1 MKRAMKKESHLLHIC
16 FIYASILLLYC
27 VIHDFEYLY
36 YNDGS
41 APVIWLHFNRDFA
54 LKCVYEACS
63 LVTIIFIGY
72 NVIRQLIEALLIY
85 SKSFSSEENNYRPEK
100 FALHAV
106 SFTLAAFFYSLIIE
120 FSNGGPITTSILLYN
135 RTANALPEIPK
146 GLPVEWLSMRDIIAF
161 VILFCY
167 TVAFFIISPHMKKWM
182 LATNNNRASDFFG
195 KMRLFVLLIIFMP
208 AVFSSFLYS
217 LALGNYN
224 IENCLNYF
232 PVNLTQKG
240 LLKYLFSEKR
250 QLSMTL
256 ILSFFYVAV
265 TRYVSIISDLRGI
278 YIIISIFIFAFLCIL
293 ILLMMSWVS
302 IIDTTISVS
311 VSDEIDN
318 VDDWPQGIL
327 ALHDSYLQA
336 RQELQTL
343 QKEYDKVIQHDKNWM
358 NLFLHALVNESKGFT
373 KTINDYEN
381 VGLIPYENIKPA
393 ANKLDQIVYDCFLLG
408 EAIAGRRPTIDEKA
422 PAYFIK
428 VYRDSHGKF
437 QDMLRPYITS
447 GQIHLDMHGLE
458 NDHVEIDL
466 EKTKTIIEIL
476 LTNAMDYALPNTII
490 SIDYSEDNEKHSL
503 TVSNIIKPEKEEEIR
518 MRLAVIDEFWS
529 RGDQDAPQKGNTSV
543 ALANKSFCEV
553 EDQDAPQ
560 KGDKSVALADKS
572 FCEMEDK
579 NASSKRDKSVHLG
592 LILAKI
598 NAENMGATF
607 TYNIEDHLRFVARLT
622 V

>member
-1 MKRAMKKESHLLHIC
+1 MKRAMKKESRLLHFC
-16 FIYASILLLYC
+16 FVYASMLLLYC

-41 APVIWLHFNRDFA
+41 APSIWLHYNKDFA

-63 LVTIIFIGY
+63 FVTIIFIGY
-72 NVIRQLIEALLIY
+72 NVIRQLGEALLIY
-85 SKSFSSEENNYRPEK
+85 VQSIPSEGNIRRPDRIMHPAISFLPAIIFY
-100 FALHAV
+100 
-106 SFTLAAFFYSLIIE
+106 TLMVE
-120 FSNGGPITTSILLYN
+120 FSRGDLIANNILLYS
-135 RTANALPEIPK
+135 RTSNAFPEIPEVQ
-146 GLPVEWLSMRDIIAF
+146 PADWLSMRDIIVF

-167 TVAFFIISPHMKKWM
+167 AAAYFLISPHMKKWM
-182 LATNNNRASDFFG
+182 LATNNNRASDFLG
-195 KMRLFVLLIIFMP
+195 KMRLFVLFIIFMP

-217 LALGNYN
+217 LALGKCN

-265 TRYVSIISDLRGI
+265 TRYVSIISDLRGT

-293 ILLMMSWVS
+293 NCLMMSWVS

-318 VDDWPQGIL
+318 ADDWPQGIL

-381 VGLIPYENIKPA
+381 VGLIPYEKIKPA

-408 EAIAGRRPTIDEKA
+408 EAIAGRRPTIVEKA

-458 NDHVEIDL
+458 NNHVEIDL

-503 TVSNIIKPEKEEEIR
+503 TVSNIINPEKEEEIR
-518 MRLAVIDEFWS
+518 MRLAVIDEFWNQ
-529 RGDQDAPQKGNTSV
+529 G
-543 ALANKSFCEV
+543 
-553 EDQDAPQ
+553 DQDAPQ

-572 FCEMEDK
+572 FCEMEDQ
-579 NASSKRDKSVHLG
+579 NASPKRDKSVHLG

-607 TYNIEDHLRFVARLT
+607 TYNVEDHLRFVARLT

>member
-1 MKRAMKKESHLLHIC
+1 MKKESRLLHIC
-16 FIYASILLLYC
+16 FVYASILLLYC

-106 SFTLAAFFYSLIIE
+106 SFVLAAFFYSLIIE
-120 FSNGGPITTSILLYN
+120 FSDGRPITTSILLYN

-146 GLPVEWLSMRDIIAF
+146 GLPVDWLSMRDIIAF

-167 TVAFFIISPHMKKWM
+167 TAAFFIISPHMKKWM
-182 LATNNNRASDFFG
+182 LATNNNRASVFLG
-195 KMRLFVLLIIFMP
+195 KMRLFVLFIIFMP

-256 ILSFFYVAV
+256 ILSFFYIAV
-265 TRYVSIISDLRGI
+265 TRYVSIIDDLRGT
-278 YIIISIFIFAFLCIL
+278 YIIISVFIFAFLCIL

-302 IIDTTISVS
+302 IIDTTVSVS

-327 ALHDSYLQA
+327 ALHDSYLQT
-336 RQELQTL
+336 RQELQAL

-358 NLFLHALVNESKGFT
+358 NLFLHVLLNKSSGVTNTIDTYEST
-373 KTINDYEN
+373 
-381 VGLIPYENIKPA
+381 GLIPYEKMKPA
-393 ANKLDQIVYDCFLLG
+393 ADELEKIAYKCSLLG
-408 EAIAGRRPTIDEKA
+408 AAIAGRRPTLAEMV

-428 VYRDSHGKF
+428 VYRDSTGQF
-437 QDMLRPYITS
+437 QDKLRPYITS
-447 GQIHLDMHGLE
+447 GQIYLDMHGLE
-458 NDHVEIDL
+458 NESVNIDL
-466 EKTKTIIEIL
+466 VKTQTIIEIL
-476 LTNAMDYALPNTII
+476 LTNAMEHALPNTII
-490 SIDYSEDNEKHSL
+490 SIDYSEDKEKHSL
-503 TVSNIIKPEKEEEIR
+503 TVSNIIKPDKEDEIR
-518 MRLAVIDEFWS
+518 MCLAEIDEFWTQ
-529 RGDQDAPQKGNTSV
+529 G
-543 ALANKSFCEV
+543 
-553 EDQDAPQ
+553 DQDAPQ

-572 FCEMEDK
+572 FCEMEDQDAPQK
-579 NASSKRDKSVHLG
+579 EDKSVALADKSFCEMEDQNASPKRNKSVHLG
-592 LILAKI
+592 LIIAKI